1 MRILNKMSEIIF
13 WNDFYHFKG
22 MSKILLLI
30 KFNFMSEIHPVEN
43 LNHLLDHDSRK
54 FTIAEIQLQNV
65 LPGWIQ
71 KANSLKLKSIL
82 QKYFELVKMHVSKLE
97 TFFEEESYSYL
108 NSNNRIMHILIEEA
122 EEKINNC
129 TNPFL
134 KDACMLSTV
143 QNINHYKISTY
154 GTAAAFA
161 NTLGKSK
168 TAVLFHECEVNEKQI
183 DDRLSQL
190 AEFEINKKARNAVE
204 IPRYIK

>member
-1 MRILNKMSEIIF
+1 VNKKEAKHLSSYIKSE
-13 WNDFYHFKG
+13 
-22 MSKILLLI
+22 
-30 KFNFMSEIHPVEN
+30 
-43 LNHLLDHDSRK
+43 
-54 FTIAEIQLQNV
+54 
-65 LPGWIQ
+65 
-71 KANSLKLKSIL
+71 
-82 QKYFELVKMHVSKLE
+82 LE
-97 TFFEEESYSYL
+97 E
-108 NSNNRIMHILIEEA
+108 IMHELQFLLNRIEEA